1 MFNSKNAKRSLLM
14 SALALVLCVSM
25 LVGSTFAWFT
35 DTATTGVN
43 KIQSGTLDIELLMY
57 DGANWVNAEGQ
68 TLNFIAADGT
78 QDILWEPGCTYELP
92 ALKVVNKGNLELKYQ
107 IHITGIEGDAKL
119 LEVIDFTIEG
129 EDALTG
135 TLAPNAETPAI
146 TLIGHM
152 AEEAGNDYMGLT
164 MEAISITV
172 VATQMTAENDT
183 YGPDYD
189 EDAWHPAMKVYNAN
203 DLQSAINNGETNI
216 VVMDDIDLTES
227 LVIPAAASTFAL
239 RSAPATVI
247 NLNGKTISA
256 AIPKSVGHV
265 IYNAG
270 NLILRNGT
278 VKSVAD
284 NGGSAIYNAVG
295 AAMIVEDLTVQGAPI
310 AGDSWPSYAINNYGT
325 ATINNCV
332 VTSMH
337 GTICSY
343 GEAAMTTLNNVTA
356 TISPDGA
363 ATKRSSHVLYTY
375 ANGKMIVNSG
385 TYTNNAG
392 DAASTGGTVVCNY
405 NSSADATIQINGGA
419 FKGGCGL
426 AEYDKGNIWVNGG
439 TFQANPKNYLAEG
452 YAAENENG
460 VYTVLFPQE
469 SFDKLLEDAVAGDT
483 VDIPAGNFTF
493 PTGLEAGVTLNCAPG
508 TVFEGSTALSNGV
521 NVNGA
526 TFSNPSGTAVT
537 STVNGTFTDCTFTGS
552 NGLRWCY
559 AGDTVVFE
567 NCVFDGDV
575 YGVHFDGG
583 ANEVKFINCT
593 FSGFNALGGEID
605 LVTMEGC
612 TFIANGRSDYNGIN
626 LWGSTTMTDCTFVF
640 DGTAGYEWVDARG
653 DNKTYSFTGCVVT
666 DGVNETPIANVV
678 GNYGAGNTVIVNGEE
693 LVYNAADLHAA
704 MTAGKQI
711 VLAGDLSIEGT
722 VKTINGQT
730 EAYGNKV
737 GVAQYGGELD
747 GKGYTLTGATSG
759 SYLIVTHG
767 GVIKNVTLEGTGHG
781 RGIVIYA
788 PTEDVIIDNVVID
801 GPGYAINTAEHNG
814 QNLIVSNSTLNGWTS
829 LAGLNSVSFTD
840 CLFGENSTKCWQNM
854 GYDQDYDRLIRP
866 YGAAVFTDCTF
877 VQGFYI
883 DLSALAADATIT
895 LDGCA
900 CNGVIITAENYADY
914 ITVELPAG
922 RTLADCINFG

>member
-57 DGANWVNAEGQ
+57 DGANWVNAEDK
-68 TLNFIAADGT
+68 TLNFIAKDGN
-78 QDILWEPGCTYELP
+78 QNILWEPGCTYELP
-92 ALKVVNKGNLELKYQ
+92 QLKVVNKGNLELKYQ

-129 EDALTG
+129 EDSLTG
-135 TLAPNAETPAI
+135 TLAPNAESGAI

-152 AEEAGNDYMGLT
+152 DEDAGNDYQTLT

-203 DLQSAINNGETNI
+203 DLQAALNNGETNI

-227 LVIPAAASTFAL
+227 IVIPAAAATYSL
-239 RSAPATVI
+239 RAAANAVTI

-256 AIPKSVGHV
+256 AIPKSGGHV

-284 NGGSAIYNAVG
+284 NGGSDIYNAVG
-295 AAMIVEDLTVQGAPI
+295 SAMIAENLTVQGAPI

-337 GTICSY
+337 GVICSY

-363 ATKRSSHVLYTY
+363 ATGKTSRVLYTY

-426 AEYDKGNIWVNGG
+426 AEYDKGNILVTGG
-439 TFQANPKNYLAEG
+439 TFQANPKNYLSEG

-469 SFDKLLEDAVAGDT
+469 SFDELLDGAVAGDT
-483 VDIPAGNFTF
+483 VEIPAGNFTF

-508 TVFEGSTALSNGV
+508 TVFEGTSKLDDGV
-521 NVNGA
+521 TVIGA
-526 TFSNPSGTAVT
+526 TFSNPTGTAADQT
-537 STVNGTFTDCTFTGS
+537 INGTFKNCTFTGK

-567 NCVFDGDV
+567 NCVFDGST

-583 ANEVKFINCT
+583 ANDVKFINCT

-612 TFIANGRSDYNGIN
+612 TFIANGRSNYNGIN

-640 DGTAGYEWVDARG
+640 DGTAGYEWVDACG
-653 DNKTYSFTGCVVT
+653 DNKTYSFEGCVVT
-666 DGVNETPIANVV
+666 DGKTEKGIETVA
-678 GNYGAGNTVIVNGEE
+678 GNYGKGNTVIINGEQLCVASNDDVLADAINRGE
-693 LVYNAADLHAA
+693 SKIILGTGEYTADLYVVSANRNLTIIGQGADTKLNFKKGQVRLALFDSLTIENCTLGRMVDKSWGQLVFGSSEQAGGVYTISNCILSGEATQGIYINQTVAA
-704 MTAGKQI
+704 TFNI
-711 VLAGDLSIEGT
+711 NNCTFNGDFGSEGAITIQNNDGVNIT
-722 VKTINGQT
+722 VNVNDCEFNNIP
-730 EAYGNKV
+730 
-737 GVAQYGGELD
+737 
-747 GKGYTLTGATSG
+747 ATS
-759 SYLIVTHG
+759 H
-767 GVIKNVTLEGTGHG
+767 E
-781 RGIVIYA
+781 IY
-788 PTEDVIIDNVVID
+788 VK
-801 GPGYAINTAEHNG
+801 YAY
-814 QNLIVSNSTLNGWTS
+814 NGWT
-829 LAGLNSVSFTD
+829 LNAEGVNAYWNA
-840 CLFGENSTKCWQNM
+840 NS
-854 GYDQDYDRLIRP
+854 
-866 YGAAVFTDCTF
+866 
-877 VQGFYI
+877 
-883 DLSALAADATIT
+883 
-895 LDGCA
+895 
-900 CNGVIITAENYADY
+900 
-914 ITVELPAG
+914 
-922 RTLADCINFG
+922 